1 MNELLQLIKSW
12 SILERMLAFVLIA
25 PLAGGLLAGIDRRV
39 SARLQ
44 GRYGPPVLQPFFD
57 VFKLL
62 RKERII
68 VNKFQ
73 DFPIVLFL
81 LFTMFSG
88 ALFFAGA
95 DLLLTIFS
103 LALAGTFLVLG
114 GFCVSSPFSHLGAE
128 REIIQTV
135 AYEPMI
141 ILMAV
146 GMYQV
151 TGSFRV
157 GTIAQHQAPL
167 ILYLPGVFAGFLY
180 ILTIKF
186 RKSPFDLSMSHHAHQ
201 EIVRGIT
208 TEFSGPALALIE
220 ITHWY
225 ETILLLG
232 MVYLF
237 FAFNPW
243 LGLRHGPGDL
253 SVRDSDRHELCPVQ
267 VAAYFHEFLAVHGR
281 GRGFQYHRSQ
291 PDALTT
297 GSESYGLVQTFS
309 LGAPLQ
315 RDQLQRLRYR
325 TDSEPGPPL

>member
-1 MNELLQLIKSW
+1 MNGIYEAYQSW
-12 SILERMLAFVLIA
+12 SIVERMLAFVLIA
-25 PLAGGLLAGIDRRV
+25 PLAGGALAGIDRIV

-57 VFKLL
+57 VLKLL

-73 DFPIVLFL
+73 DFTIVLFL
-81 LFTMFSG
+81 VFTMFSG

-95 DLLLTIFS
+95 DLLLAIFS
-103 LALAGTFLVLG
+103 LALAGTFFVLG
-114 GFCVSSPFSHLGAE
+114 GFCVGSPYSHLGAE
-128 REIIQTV
+128 REIIQMV
-135 AYEPMI
+135 AYEPMV

-151 TGSFRV
+151 TGSFKV
-157 GTIAQHQAPL
+157 AEIVQYQAPL

-220 ITHWY
+220 IAHWY
-225 ETILLLG
+225 ENVLLLG

-243 LGLRHGPGDL
+243 LALGVAVATFLFEIFIDMNYARFKWQLTFL
-253 SVRDSDRHELCPVQ
+253 SSWLFTA
-267 VAAYFHEFLAVHGR
+267 VAGVSNIIVL
-281 GRGFQYHRSQ
+281 
-291 PDALTT
+291 
-297 GSESYGLVQTFS
+297 S
-309 LGAPLQ
+309 LMK
-315 RDQLQRLRYR
+315 
-325 TDSEPGPPL
+325 

>member
-1 MNELLQLIKSW
+1 MSDVYALIKSW
-12 SILERMLAFVLIA
+12 SILERMLAFVLLA
-25 PLAGGLLAGIDRRV
+25 PVAGGVLAGIDRKL
-39 SARLQ
+39 SARFQ

-57 VFKLL
+57 VFKLV

-81 LFTMFSG
+81 LFTIFAG

-103 LALAGTFLVLG
+103 LALAGTFFVLG
-114 GFCVSSPFSHLGAE
+114 GFCVSSPYSHLGAE

-141 ILMAV
+141 ILLAV

-157 GTIAQHQAPL
+157 GTILRHHGPL

-220 ITHWY
+220 IAHWY
-225 ETILLLG
+225 ETVLLLG

-237 FAFNPW
+237 FAFNPV
-243 LGLRHGPGDL
+243 LGFAM
-253 SVRDSDRHELCPVQ
+253 
-267 VAAYFHEFLAVHGR
+267 VAATFLFEIFIDMNYARFRWQLTFMSSWLFTAVAGV
-281 GRGFQYHRSQ
+281 SNIIV
-291 PDALTT
+291 L
-297 GSESYGLVQTFS
+297 S
-309 LGAPLQ
+309 L
-315 RDQLQRLRYR
+315 LR
-325 TDSEPGPPL
+325 

>member
-1 MNELLQLIKSW
+1 MNGTLTLLASL
-12 SILERMLAFVLIA
+12 SIPERMLAFILLA
-25 PLAGGLLAGIDRRV
+25 PLAGGLLSGIDRRV

-44 GRYGPPVLQPFFD
+44 GRYGPPVLQPFYD
-57 VFKLL
+57 VFKLMQ
-62 RKERII
+62 KERII
-68 VNKFQ
+68 VNRFQ
-73 DFPIVLFL
+73 DFPVVLFL
-81 LFTMFSG
+81 LFTIFSG

-157 GTIAQHQAPL
+157 ESILQYQAPV
-167 ILYLPGVFAGFLY
+167 ILHLPGVFVAFLY
-180 ILTIKF
+180 ILVIKF

-208 TEFSGPALALIE
+208 TEYSGPALALIE
-220 ITHWY
+220 ISHWY
-225 ETILLLG
+225 ETVLLLG

-243 LGLRHGPGDL
+243 IAAAMVLATYLFEILVDMNFARLRWQTTLFSTWLFTG
-253 SVRDSDRHELCPVQ
+253 
-267 VAAYFHEFLAVHGR
+267 VAAVSNIIVL
-281 GRGFQYHRSQ
+281 
-291 PDALTT
+291 
-297 GSESYGLVQTFS
+297 S
-309 LGAPLQ
+309 LM
-315 RDQLQRLRYR
+315 R
-325 TDSEPGPPL
+325 

>member
-1 MNELLQLIKSW
+1 MNGIYEAYQSW
-12 SILERMLAFVLIA
+12 SIVERMLAFVLIA
-25 PLAGGLLAGIDRRV
+25 PLAGGALAGIDRIV

-57 VFKLL
+57 VLKLL

-73 DFPIVLFL
+73 DFTIVLFL
-81 LFTMFSG
+81 VFTMFSG

-103 LALAGTFLVLG
+103 LALAGTFFVLG
-114 GFCVSSPFSHLGAE
+114 GFCVGSPYSHLGAE
-128 REIIQTV
+128 REIIQMV
-135 AYEPMI
+135 AYEPMV

-146 GMYQV
+146 GMFQV
-151 TGSFRV
+151 TGSFKV
-157 GTIAQHQAPL
+157 AEIVQYQAPL

-220 ITHWY
+220 IAHWY
-225 ETILLLG
+225 ENVLLLG

-243 LGLRHGPGDL
+243 LALVVAMATFLFEIFIDMNYARFKWQLTFL
-253 SVRDSDRHELCPVQ
+253 SSWLFTA
-267 VAAYFHEFLAVHGR
+267 VAGVSNIIVL
-281 GRGFQYHRSQ
+281 
-291 PDALTT
+291 
-297 GSESYGLVQTFS
+297 S
-309 LGAPLQ
+309 LMK
-315 RDQLQRLRYR
+315 
-325 TDSEPGPPL
+325 